1 MGFSVELGL
10 NHIPGLWTVACE
22 CNEAVVISENTSD
35 KLILMYSTPHPI
47 IVN

>member
-10 NHIPGLWTVACE
+10 NHIPDLWTLAYE
-22 CNEAVVISENTSD
+22 CNEAVVISGNTSD
-35 KLILMYSTPHPI
+35 QFILMYSTPHLI